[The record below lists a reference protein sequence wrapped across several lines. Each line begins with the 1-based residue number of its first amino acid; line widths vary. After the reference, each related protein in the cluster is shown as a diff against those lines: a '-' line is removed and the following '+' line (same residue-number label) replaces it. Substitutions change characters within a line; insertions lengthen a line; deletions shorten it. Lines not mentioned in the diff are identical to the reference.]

1 MRISDWSS
9 DVCSSDLP
17 APRSDDHTRSQDR
30 RSRSF
35 RLRPTADRANRA
47 PDDQDGGRSMIAA
60 LIRWSVHNRFL
71 VVIGVLALVGAGLWA
86 VRSTPID
93 ALPDLSDTQ
102 VIIRTSYPGQAPQI
116 VENQVTYPLTTT
128 MLSVPGAHTLP
139 GSSFFSYPFPI
150 L

>member
-35 RLRPTADRANRA
+35 RLRPTTDRANRA

-60 LIRWSVHNRFL
+60 LIRWSVQHRFL

-86 VRSTPID
+86 VRPTPMASLP
-93 ALPDLSDTQ
+93 ALADTQ
-102 VIIRTSYPGQAPQI
+102 GNARPTTPGPAPTTAS
-116 VENQVTYPLTTT
+116 NQSTYP
-128 MLSVPGAHTLP
+128 
-139 GSSFFSYPFPI
+139 
-150 L
+150 

>member
-35 RLRPTADRANRA
+35 RLRPTTDRANRA

-86 VRSTPID
+86 VRSTPIA
-93 ALPDLSDTQ
+93 ALPDVPAPP
-102 VIIRTSYPGQAPQI
+102 VILRPPNPGQPPQ
-116 VENQVTYPLTTT
+116 
-128 MLSVPGAHTLP
+128 
-139 GSSFFSYPFPI
+139 PI
-150 L
+150 ATSK